1 MLLLAR
7 YQQNSED
14 KVYSQ
19 VPVSQS
25 YSSDELWHT
34 WRTRADFMHARINE
48 SKCFAKATAGLSRV
62 LRLHCGQ
69 LSLVPSGNLQ
79 GLYTPE
85 QNTFHV
91 S

>member
-1 MLLLAR
+1 
-7 YQQNSED
+7 
-14 KVYSQ
+14 
-19 VPVSQS
+19 
-25 YSSDELWHT
+25 
-34 WRTRADFMHARINE
+34 MHARINE
-48 SKCFAKATAGLSRV
+48 SKCFAKATAGLSHV

-79 GLYTPE
+79 DLYTPE